1 MIKIREYK
9 KDDEQAIRDIFSAG
23 ICFVW
28 KINGKCKKK
37 YASLL

>member
-23 ICFVW
+23 IRFFLKNKW
-28 KINGKCKKK
+28 
-37 YASLL
+37 

>member
-23 ICFVW
+23 IRFFFE
-28 KINGKCKKK
+28 K
-37 YASLL
+37 

>member
-23 ICFVW
+23 IRFV
-28 KINGKCKKK
+28 
-37 YASLL
+37 